1 MDDLSKDIK
10 EIVDY
15 FVYKLARNVELTE
28 KDREILI
35 KLILEFEKLV
45 ADQIKINENLKRLEE
60 GLAKYEN
67 DYRELGKRAKELE
80 ERVRNLERLIFQQK
94 YN

>member
-1 MDDLSKDIK
+1 MDDLVKQVR

-15 FVYKLARNVELTE
+15 FLYKLTKKVELTD
-28 KDREILI
+28 KDREILV
-35 KLILEFEKLV
+35 KVLLEFEKLV
-45 ADQIKINENLKRLEE
+45 EDQVRMNENLKRLEE
-60 GLAKYEN
+60 GLAKYESE
-67 DYRELGKRAKELE
+67 YEELGRRAKELE